1 MSYYGSY
8 ATYSSI
14 NSEFKCDEISK
25 VEQRYNIIN
34 NNYIVCVYVSA
45 KWCEP
50 CKKCGP
56 EYDKL
61 AEKYNNKGFC
71 MLVKED
77 IDLDLG
83 REFEISSV
91 PSFVFYINREL
102 NSNIIVGANIQ
113 RVEEFLKEIVNL
125 SG

>member
-34 NNYIVCVYVSA
+34 SNYIVCVYVGA